1 MYRMAMMAFLLQG
14 TSYDS
19 NKCIRLAIVHDIA
32 ESIVGDITPVCGVS
46 DEEKFRLEE
55 AALLRLKEMLGP
67 VASAEEMESLWR
79 EYEAGSTP
87 EAAIV
92 KDFDKLEMI
101 LQAQEYES
109 AQGLTLQEFFDST
122 RGKWRTE
129 LGRTWAA
136 EIVARRPGTSS

>member
-1 MYRMAMMAFLLQG
+1 MVLRCQESCLQG
-14 TSYDS
+14 RHSDRMHALITSTFS
-19 NKCIRLAIVHDIA
+19 PT
-32 ESIVGDITPVCGVS
+32 SGIVGDITPVCGVS

-92 KDFDKLEMI
+92 KDFDKVCLAS
-101 LQAQEYES
+101 Q
-109 AQGLTLQEFFDST
+109 
-122 RGKWRTE
+122 
-129 LGRTWAA
+129 
-136 EIVARRPGTSS
+136 